1 LRILVLTNLYPPH
14 YIGGYEL
21 GCRDV
26 AHALSER
33 GHVVEILTSTY
44 GIDAPTSECG
54 VHRRLRTEWEA
65 TEPGAPTRWEILGQ
79 ERINQRALREI
90 ASSFRPD
97 VLYVWNLAQ
106 VSLSV
111 LSVAEDMGLPI
122 AYYVSDE
129 WLINWATIPHRW
141 SAYWLRDPRSISGRV
156 AKAIG
161 ESLVTRVLGLRTREG
176 KRNQRDRPLFRH
188 VQFASQFLRDV
199 TARAI
204 TTDQTGWEVI
214 RWGIDTETFGPSPC
228 APTVSRLLYVGQ
240 VLPHKGVHT
249 AVQAVQILRQEF
261 GFSEITLSIVGP
273 STANEYVSKLQ
284 AEIAACDLTEH
295 VHLCGQVDRSRLPQ
309 IYRDHDLVIF
319 PSMWQ
324 EPFSITLL
332 EALSSARPIVSTLTG
347 GSGEIL
353 VAEVNAL
360 IFEAGDARS
369 CATQI
374 VRLITDTSMSARLA
388 AAGRRT
394 VAENYTMRKM
404 VDRLENGLFKALN

>member
-1 LRILVLTNLYPPH
+1 
-14 YIGGYEL
+14 
-21 GCRDV
+21 
-26 AHALSER
+26 
-33 GHVVEILTSTY
+33 
-44 GIDAPTSECG
+44 
-54 VHRRLRTEWEA
+54 
-65 TEPGAPTRWEILGQ
+65 
-79 ERINQRALREI
+79 
-90 ASSFRPD
+90 
-97 VLYVWNLAQ
+97 
-106 VSLSV
+106 
-111 LSVAEDMGLPI
+111 
-122 AYYVSDE
+122 
-129 WLINWATIPHRW
+129 
-141 SAYWLRDPRSISGRV
+141 
-156 AKAIG
+156 
-161 ESLVTRVLGLRTREG
+161 
-176 KRNQRDRPLFRH
+176 
-188 VQFASQFLRDV
+188 
-199 TARAI
+199 
-204 TTDQTGWEVI
+204 
-214 RWGIDTETFGPSPC
+214 
-228 APTVSRLLYVGQ
+228 
-240 VLPHKGVHT
+240 VHT

-284 AEIAACDLTEH
+284 AEIAACDLTKH
-295 VHLCGQVDRSRLPQ
+295 VHLCGQVDRSRLPE